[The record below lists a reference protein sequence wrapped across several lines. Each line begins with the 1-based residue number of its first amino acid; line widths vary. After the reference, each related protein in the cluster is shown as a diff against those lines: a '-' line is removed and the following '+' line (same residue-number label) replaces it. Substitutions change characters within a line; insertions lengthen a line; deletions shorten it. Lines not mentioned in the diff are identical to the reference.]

1 MKKRILST
9 LLALTLCLGLLPTS
23 ALAAGNRYGPDD
35 DGWGYTTSEKVIDL
49 GRSPMMGQKR
59 PSAAVLSS
67 PLRTPVPRP

>member
-9 LLALTLCLGLLPTS
+9 LLALTLCLGLLPVS

-49 GRSPMMGQKR
+49 GRSPMMGRKR